1 MKRRNFVEARSVR
14 RHHADMPTANC
25 PRRTGCAPPRKS
37 SRKAKV
43 TDGGWVTAV
52 STLTTIPVSITP
64 RIAIKMTPEP
74 SNYAK
79 PVAEAGDRHT
89 LPHELPFTYRHNVID
104 GIVHPAMVSKEQVD
118 FVSNLFPFQDDDIML
133 ATYPKSGTTWT
144 QSIVKHLLNFDE
156 DVKVV
161 DAVPWLERLPSP
173 DCDEVKAAMEL
184 TCQPRCFK
192 THTPWKSI
200 AKSRDGAKLRYI
212 FVARNAKDVCV
223 SLYHHARA
231 FQSFAYEGD
240 FDHFFQMY
248 LHGEVESGSWLDFN
262 LDFYEQHLQ
271 NPEDVLF
278 LTYEDMHRN
287 PVDNVM
293 RIAKFI
299 NVQCTKERAED
310 IAQKTTFH
318 KLKNDTSCNY
328 CWANHRRN
336 EGETA
341 FMRKGE
347 VGDFKNYMS
356 EEQEQLIEEQLI
368 RPAAKRGFVIKEST
382 HD

>member
-1 MKRRNFVEARSVR
+1 MAHE
-14 RHHADMPTANC
+14 
-25 PRRTGCAPPRKS
+25 S
-37 SRKAKV
+37 SN
-43 TDGGWVTAV
+43 D
-52 STLTTIPVSITP
+52 
-64 RIAIKMTPEP
+64 
-74 SNYAK
+74 AK
-79 PVAEAGDRHT
+79 PVAEASDRHI
-89 LPHELPFTYRHNVID
+89 LPHEPPYTYEHNIID
-104 GIVHPAMVSKEQVD
+104 GIVHPAMVSQEQVE
-118 FVSNLFPFQDDDIML
+118 FVRDSFPFRDGDILL

-144 QSIVKHLLNFDE
+144 QSIIKHLLNFDE
-156 DVKVV
+156 TVKVV

-192 THTPWKSI
+192 THTPCKSI
-200 AKSRDGAKLRYI
+200 AKSRDGVKLRYI

-240 FDHFFQMY
+240 FNHFFQMY

-262 LDFYEQHLQ
+262 LEFYEQHLQ
-271 NPEDVLF
+271 HPEDVLF

-287 PVDNVM
+287 LVENIL
-293 RIAKFI
+293 RIAKFM
-299 NVQCTKERAED
+299 NVECAEQRAED
-310 IAQKTTFH
+310 IAEKTTFH
-318 KLKNDTSCNY
+318 TLKNDSSSNY

-347 VGDFKNYMS
+347 VGDYKNYMS
-356 EEQEQLIEEQLI
+356 EEQERLIEEKMI
-368 RPAAKRGFVIKEST
+368 RPAAERGFVIEET
-382 HD
+382 I